1 MELKTTKRKDK
12 LLCWLFIRKE
22 HFAQDKHLYIA
33 VEVVDW
39 FFGKEAFAVG
49 FLNHTLAKR

>member
-49 FLNHTLAKR
+49 FLNHTLDKK